1 MRRTAPEVAEKRKKD
16 LLQWTIHYYLRTSR
30 PVPSAVIAEESGLD
44 LSPAR
49 IRSLLQ
55 ELDEEGYLHQPHT
68 SAGREPT
75 DKGYRFFVDYLMDVQ
90 RLAEREKESLEKRY
104 DEGLSELDSLLS
116 ETSRLLSMSSR
127 AAGLALAA
135 PLSSQ
140 GLKRLELVRLDSR
153 HLLGVLVTE
162 SGLIRHWTIPM
173 ENTPDAGRLATV
185 NRFLAE
191 AARGLPLADVKAAL
205 SRKLAQMEAEFKNLL
220 AATRATMASLDH
232 LSEEDPFYLSGTDN
246 ILERAEEIGDM
257 RTVQALMRWVGEKE
271 SLAGL
276 LRSEMEKAVAKASL
290 PEQPNAFAVRVR
302 IGEEMG
308 TPELAGL
315 SLVTT
320 AYRHKGRPV
329 GVLGI
334 LGTKR
339 MAYPRMMSLLSYL
352 GDLVSQKL
360 EGWDEEGS

>member
-68 SAGREPT
+68 SAGRAPT

-90 RLAEREKESLEKRY
+90 RLAEREKERIEKRY

-116 ETSRLLSMSSR
+116 ETSRLLSKSSR
-127 AAGLALAA
+127 AAGLALAV

-162 SGLIRHWTIPM
+162 SGLIRHWTISM

-191 AARGLPLADVKAAL
+191 AARGQPLAGVKAAL
-205 SRKLAQMEAEFKNLL
+205 SRKLAYMEAEFKNLL
-220 AATRATMASLDH
+220 EAAKATMASLDH
-232 LSEEDPFYLSGTDN
+232 LSEEDSFYLSGTDN

-276 LRSEMEKAVAKASL
+276 LRSEMEKAVAKASA
-290 PEQPNAFAVRVR
+290 PEQPNASAVRVC

-315 SLVTT
+315 SLITT

-360 EGWDEEGS
+360 EGWDEENS